1 MLDTNLKS
9 NRKIRTII
17 TIVIL
22 SLFAAGVVESYYVVR
37 KNIASTFTVEDDV
50 EECIERMDYSLATGN
65 RLLYSEVT
73 DAMDASEQMEL
84 MSDSAFSLFK
94 KYMDY
99 QIFDKEG
106 NPLLEGNDDQTNEA
120 LKSDNSYVLK
130 IEYKY
135 GTSGTMS
142 NVTVSGTKLSPEE
155 AYDVEKDLS
164 YYCMDAD
171 LEDQI
176 DDEEQTNGISIVYG
190 MTDANYDEFISAN
203 QEEDEY
209 VDYNYSMFWSSAA
222 LFFL

>member
-50 EECIERMDYSLATGN
+50 EECIERMDYSLAIGN

-142 NVTVSGTKLSPEE
+142 NVTVSGTKLSRKKRTMWRKICLII
-155 AYDVEKDLS
+155 VW
-164 YYCMDAD
+164 M
-171 LEDQI
+171 QI
-176 DDEEQTNGISIVYG
+176 LRIRLTMKSRQTESVSFMG
-190 MTDANYDEFISAN
+190 
-203 QEEDEY
+203 
-209 VDYNYSMFWSSAA
+209 
-222 LFFL
+222 

>member
-84 MSDSAFSLFK
+84 MWIIRSWTK
-94 KYMDY
+94 KG
-99 QIFDKEG
+99 IPCLKEMTTR
-106 NPLLEGNDDQTNEA
+106 QTRH
-120 LKSDNSYVLK
+120 
-130 IEYKY
+130 
-135 GTSGTMS
+135 
-142 NVTVSGTKLSPEE
+142 
-155 AYDVEKDLS
+155 
-164 YYCMDAD
+164 
-171 LEDQI
+171 
-176 DDEEQTNGISIVYG
+176 
-190 MTDANYDEFISAN
+190 
-203 QEEDEY
+203 
-209 VDYNYSMFWSSAA
+209 
-222 LFFL
+222 

>member
-1 MLDTNLKS
+1 MTT
-9 NRKIRTII
+9 R
-17 TIVIL
+17 
-22 SLFAAGVVESYYVVR
+22 
-37 KNIASTFTVEDDV
+37 
-50 EECIERMDYSLATGN
+50 
-65 RLLYSEVT
+65 
-73 DAMDASEQMEL
+73 
-84 MSDSAFSLFK
+84 
-94 KYMDY
+94 
-99 QIFDKEG
+99 
-106 NPLLEGNDDQTNEA
+106 TNEA

-209 VDYNYSMFWSSAA
+209 VDYNYSMFGVPLHSSFRSSACSITSSMYSKSWKIRRKNIPHA
-222 LFFL
+222 I

>member
-37 KNIASTFTVEDDV
+37 KDIASTFTVEDDV

-106 NPLLEGNDDQTNEA
+106 NPLLAGNDDQII
-120 LKSDNSYVLK
+120 LMFSKSNIS
-130 IEYKY
+130 
-135 GTSGTMS
+135 MAH
-142 NVTVSGTKLSPEE
+142 PEQ
-155 AYDVEKDLS
+155 
-164 YYCMDAD
+164 CQM
-171 LEDQI
+171 
-176 DDEEQTNGISIVYG
+176 
-190 MTDANYDEFISAN
+190 
-203 QEEDEY
+203 
-209 VDYNYSMFWSSAA
+209 
-222 LFFL
+222 